1 MKTQAEVPYV
11 LGRRTGRTAGNWLYC
26 YVDADFANCA
36 ETRRSNTG
44 YLIFL
49 DGSLIAFVSK
59 RQSGV
64 ALSTTDAEVRAATA
78 ACKEILWVVRLIDEL
93 GFAQKQPVDVMEDNS
108 ATVTLSQSSGAQH
121 SGRIKY
127 MSIRDKFCLNLAQDG
142 VVRFVK
148 VTTDQ
153 QIADVLTKPFFKPKF
168 TALRTK
174 LWNPRALRLQLYE
187 DVHNVYVVTRG
198 KS

>member
-1 MKTQAEVPYV
+1 
-11 LGRRTGRTAGNWLYC
+11 
-26 YVDADFANCA
+26 
-36 ETRRSNTG
+36 
-44 YLIFL
+44 
-49 DGSLIAFVSK
+49 
-59 RQSGV
+59 
-64 ALSTTDAEVRAATA
+64 
-78 ACKEILWVVRLIDEL
+78 
-93 GFAQKQPVDVMEDNS
+93 
-108 ATVTLSQSSGAQH
+108 
-121 SGRIKY
+121 